1 MTTTAAAGEGNGQ
14 TPGSRPDREYLSGRM
29 RESGHKT
36 PMESIFIADF
46 LATLTPVEGATLTR
60 FEAAATKYSRPIVRK
75 TCSDA
80 GFVGDASEME
90 TDPIFLAFQKWIR
103 WTETNS
109 PTTGLVVGDTWSDFR
124 RQYHDL
130 GQRSIYFVV
139 EDVTAAPEVPVEG
152 SVHVAGRPTKSALSV
167 KDAVTMR
174 RLSEAQLGCLVVNLE
189 MLLLSLLFPE
199 LDGIPVLQQVTGLA
213 KDADSMTVSLLLTCG
228 TAPYDFWPLIPSV
241 PSFEDHNEVCKDL
254 CVPQLIGFLQFSII
268 PRHPMKGAGSD
279 GKSVNWALS
288 SGTWTTTQYN
298 TKQAE
303 LMKRK
308 RQPEGVENFVHVDE

>member
-1 MTTTAAAGEGNGQ
+1 MFTYDPEW
-14 TPGSRPDREYLSGRM
+14 RD
-29 RESGHKT
+29 
-36 PMESIFIADF
+36 
-46 LATLTPVEGATLTR
+46 LALQ
-60 FEAAATKYSRPIVRK
+60 S
-75 TCSDA
+75 
-80 GFVGDASEME
+80 FVGE
-90 TDPIFLAFQKWIR
+90 IC
-103 WTETNS
+103 
-109 PTTGLVVGDTWSDFR
+109 VG
-124 RQYHDL
+124 
-130 GQRSIYFVV
+130 
-139 EDVTAAPEVPVEG
+139 
-152 SVHVAGRPTKSALSV
+152 KS
-167 KDAVTMR
+167 
-174 RLSEAQLGCLVVNLE
+174 N
-189 MLLLSLLFPE
+189 
-199 LDGIPVLQQVTGLA
+199 DGIPVLQQVTGLA

-308 RQPEGVENFVHVDE
+308 RQPEGV